1 MFIGINSDSK
11 LNKSLEM
18 FYRLGS
24 DPEKLFPYTLML
36 EHFKKFAKF
45 GLILSTALLPMM
57 TSEDG
62 HGIDIDE
69 IAEDVKNGKEMDTNV
84 FISEKSRNKFN
95 TRMRGVVSDMVKLG
109 YI

>member
-1 MFIGINSDSK
+1 MQHIDDNLIN
-11 LNKSLEM
+11 
-18 FYRLGS
+18 FRLGS

-36 EHFKKFAKF
+36 EHFQKFAKF

-62 HGIDIDE
+62 HCIDIDE
-69 IAEDVKNGKEMDTNV
+69 IAEEFQNGKEIDSDT

-95 TRMRGVVSDMVKLG
+95 TRLRGVVCDMVRLG